1 MRRLLKENGLSLFF
15 LALFAVVL
23 VLQAIAG
30 HAAYNNEEID
40 HAALLQERPETLSLW
55 RYVTTSEFG
64 NAVMENWQSE
74 YLQFT
79 IFVLAT
85 VWLVQKGSTE
95 SKPLDHA
102 GPESDEEQSVGEY
115 ANPDSPAWAKAAGLR
130 LWLYS
135 NSLLLVMGAIFI
147 ASWFAQSVTG
157 LERLQ
162 RRADPARGGDRV
174 VARVRLG
181 APSSGR
187 RRCRTGS
194 RSSSPSGRWRSSAS
208 TSASAARRSQSP
220 SAART
225 TRPAVEG

>member
-15 LALFAVVL
+15 LALFVVVL

-30 HAAYNNEEID
+30 HTAYNNDQVD
-40 HAALLQERPETLSLW
+40 HAALLDERPETLTVW
-55 RYVTTSEFG
+55 RYVTSSEFG

-95 SKPLDHA
+95 SKPLDQA
-102 GPESDEEQSVGEY
+102 GEESDEEQAVG
-115 ANPDSPAWAKAAGLR
+115 AHARRDSPAWAKVAGLR

-135 NSLLLVMGAIFI
+135 NSLLLVMGAIFF

-157 LERLQ
+157 WSAYNAEQIEHEAATVSWL
-162 RRADPARGGDRV
+162 GY
-174 VARVRLG
+174 LG
-181 APSSGR
+181 AAEFWEATLQNWQSEFLAVGTMAIFSVYLR
-187 RRCRTGS
+187 QRGS
-194 RSSSPSGRWRSSAS
+194 A
-208 TSASAARRSQSP
+208 QSKP
-220 SAART
+220 VGCPHDKT
-225 TRPAVEG
+225 AVEG